1 MMRMRPAMAALATA
15 LLLLAPGRSDAA
27 SKPSF
32 EDLVANLKS
41 PNAKTREEAVLALAK
56 SGRREAV
63 APLAALVRDPEPK
76 VRMEV
81 AKALGQLKDPT
92 AAAALV
98 TSLGDGDPRIR
109 EEAIGSLVGI
119 YADRERVGQV
129 DRFLKIFSDEIER
142 AGGDLHGSVDPA
154 VFEGLARALR
164 DEDKGTRE
172 AAALALGILD
182 GKSAIPDL
190 QTALQD
196 PDADVRAA
204 AVTSLGQV
212 GAAKDGQALIP
223 LLADDAYA
231 VKLRVLAALGTLR
244 VAEAGPALREMYE
257 ANRRREIGLK
267 VLEALSRIGDEKQ
280 ADLFQQLVQDPD
292 PEKKRLG
299 IEGLAR
305 ISDASRMAAFKKDYQ
320 REGNQE
326 LKLAYAFAITRMGD
340 HAFLDS
346 LILSLPSRT
355 LGSRIQGYIL
365 ELGSQVLP
373 EIYPYLTDPDANIRA
388 QLCDIISAL
397 GDPGAIS
404 HLTPLLGDPSG
415 SVSDRAN
422 RAVEHLRRIQAARP
436 VQ

>member
-1 MMRMRPAMAALATA
+1 MRMRSVLAALATT
-15 LLLLAPGRSDAA
+15 LLLLPPGHAAAA

-32 EDLVANLKS
+32 DDLVANLKS
-41 PNAKTREEAVLALAK
+41 PNAKTREAAAVALAK
-56 SGRREAV
+56 SGRRDAV

-76 VRMEV
+76 VRLEV
-81 AKALGQLKDPT
+81 ARALGQLKDPA

-98 TSLGDGDPRIR
+98 TSLGDGDPQIR
-109 EEAIGSLVGI
+109 EEAIGGLVGI
-119 YADRERVGQV
+119 YAERERVGPV
-129 DRFLKIFSDEIER
+129 GRFLKLFSDEIDR
-142 AGGDLHGSVDPA
+142 AGSGLYGKVAPA
-154 VFEGLARALR
+154 VYQGLARALR

-172 AAALALGILD
+172 AAALSLGILD

-196 PDADVRAA
+196 PDADVRGAA
-204 AVTSLGQV
+204 AGALGKI
-212 GAAKDGQALIP
+212 GTAKDGRALIP
-223 LLADDAYA
+223 LLADDSYP
-231 VKLRVLAALGTLR
+231 VRLQVLSAIGTLR
-244 VAEAGPALREMYE
+244 VEEAGPALREMYE

-267 VLEALSRIGDEKQ
+267 VLEALSRVGDAKQ
-280 ADLFQQLVQDPD
+280 VELFQQLIQDPD

-355 LGSRIQGYIL
+355 VGSRSRGYIL
-365 ELGSQVLP
+365 ELGSEVLP
-373 EIYPYLTDPDANIRA
+373 EIYPYLTDPDADIRA
-388 QLCDIISAL
+388 QLCDIIGGL
-397 GDPGAIS
+397 GDPEAIN
-404 HLTPLLGDPSG
+404 HLTPLLSDPSG

-422 RAVEHLRRIQAARP
+422 RAIERLRRAQGAKSS
-436 VQ
+436 Q